1 MKAFTLIE
9 LMIVL
14 AIILILA
21 AIAIPAWQKHKAGN
35 NLNTEQ
41 TLSAKPKECIE
52 MNRKIYCEKP

>member
-9 LMIVL
+9 LMIVVMII
-14 AIILILA
+14 IILVA
-21 AIAIPAWQKHKAGN
+21 MAVPMWQKHKAGN